1 MTDSIINKQ
10 KTAIID
16 YDSGNIQSIANMLEY
31 LGCNYI
37 ITSDKE
43 KIKSSDKIIFPGQG
57 HFEHAMNKL
66 RSKERISFVQDLTV
80 SGKEFLGIC
89 LGLQVLFEKSEEAP
103 NVEGLKIFK
112 GEVLKFKKGK
122 TPQIGW
128 AEIKT
133 TKNNALLDDEY
144 FYFVNSYY
152 ISPENKDIISS
163 YGHYHIDY
171 AASVQYKNIT
181 AVQFHPEKSSNAG
194 MNFFKKWLQK

>member
-10 KTAIID
+10 KTTIID

-57 HFEHAMNKL
+57 HFEQAMNKL
-66 RSKERISFVQDLTV
+66 KSKDMISFVQDLTV

-133 TKNNALLDDEY
+133 TKNNTLLDDEY

-163 YGHYHIDY
+163 YGHYHINY

>member
-1 MTDSIINKQ
+1 
-10 KTAIID
+10 
-16 YDSGNIQSIANMLEY
+16 MLEY

-57 HFEHAMNKL
+57 HFEQAMNKL
-66 RSKERISFVQDLTV
+66 KSKDMISFVQDLTV

-133 TKNNALLDDEY
+133 TKNNTLLDDEY

>member
-57 HFEHAMNKL
+57 HFEQAMNKL
-66 RSKERISFVQDLTV
+66 KSKDMISFVQDLTV

-133 TKNNALLDDEY
+133 TKNNTLLDDEY

-152 ISPENKDIISS
+152 VKPKDENIISS
-163 YGHYHIDY
+163 YGKYFIDY
-171 AASVQYKNIT
+171 CASVEKNNVT
-181 AVQFHPEKSSNAG
+181 AVQFHPEKSSTAG
-194 MNFFKKWLQK
+194 MNFFKNWLNK